1 MAKGPKVAV
10 IGAGVTGSAAA
21 LALARAGADVHLF
34 EQYPFRHTRG
44 SSHGPTRLFR
54 LAYFERPE
62 YVPLLRRSLE
72 LWRDMERRADVP
84 LFQQCGLLEIGQPG
98 GPLLSGIRDAAAAHD
113 LELEQLDAESL
124 SERFPQFSLEAGAV
138 GIFEVVAG
146 YLLSSQILRAQINLA
161 IEAGA
166 TPHPEETIT
175 GCHPSGDG
183 LHLHTT
189 AGNHSI
195 DRMVLATGTWAGD
208 WLGDL
213 VPLKILEKPLFWF
226 AGEGNSYDAGG
237 SFPPFAVE
245 RADNRFF
252 YGFPAIDKSGVKIAE
267 HTGGREIA
275 NHDARLNAATPE
287 EREDVKNFV
296 AAHLPGLKPEMTREE
311 TCLYEMS
318 PDGDFIIDHHP
329 ETDRISIA
337 AGLSG
342 HGFKFAPVIGELLA
356 NMALDK
362 DPNPDAAF
370 LSLARFKA

>member
-21 LALARAGADVHLF
+21 LSLARAGADVHLF

-62 YVPLLRRSLE
+62 YVPLLHRSLE
-72 LWRDMERRADVP
+72 LWRDLEKHADVP
-84 LFQQCGLLEIGQPG
+84 LFQQSGLLEIGQAG
-98 GPLLSGIRDAAAAHD
+98 GPLLSGIRAAATAHH
-113 LELEQLDAESL
+113 LELEQLDADAL
-124 SERFPQFSLEAGAV
+124 SARYPQLTLEAGAEV
-138 GIFEVVAG
+138 VFEVVAG
-146 YLLSSQILRAQINLA
+146 YLLSSHILRTQINLA
-161 IEAGA
+161 IAAGA

-226 AGEGNSYDAGG
+226 AGEGNTFDAGG

-245 RADNRFF
+245 RTDNRFF

-267 HTGGREIA
+267 HTGGREIPD
-275 NHDARLNAATPE
+275 HDSRLNAATPE

-296 AAHLPGLKPEMTREE
+296 AAHLPGIKPEISREE

-318 PDGDFIIDHHP
+318 PDGDFIINHHP

-342 HGFKFAPVIGELLA
+342 HGFKFAPVIGELLKG
-356 NMALDK
+356 MALDQ
-362 DPNPDAAF
+362 DPDPAANF
-370 LSLARFKA
+370 LKLDRFTR